1 MGEFSKNKKMIEELN
16 QLKNYF
22 EISFMNTFDDC
33 EIDPYCLAYSGLS
46 YCRSI
51 GLNKFPKHV
60 NCNFHICSMG

>member
-1 MGEFSKNKKMIEELN
+1 MIEELN

-60 NCNFHICSMG
+60 NCNF